1 MLHHLFVILNAEPSR
16 QQASKEDLKPA
27 PDSTAV
33 YVGIQ
38 HMDYGAALMQHLP
51 TLGVFSATGSPFSV
65 AAGRLSFTFGL
76 KGPAVRLPITYSPS
90 RCVAVNCVTR
100 VACLTELLGPARQD
114 MLFSLGYMSDVGQR
128 DGDLAPYI
136 NQLR

>member
-51 TLGVFSATGSPFSV
+51 TLGVFQPRGHLSASLLV
-65 AAGRLSFTFGL
+65 A
-76 KGPAVRLPITYSPS
+76 SPS
-90 RCVAVNCVTR
+90 
-100 VACLTELLGPARQD
+100 LLA
-114 MLFSLGYMSDVGQR
+114 
-128 DGDLAPYI
+128 
-136 NQLR
+136 